1 MATLCTGKF
10 SPSHFFRFRLH
21 ILYVTSRRCSIHHL
35 PIAPKFPHSLLHYAL
50 QTMSILNKKK
60 QSKQNC
66 HKIDV
71 GTFLGALWGLI
82 NKLCNYHHYHLILF
96 DQSKFTYL

>member
-50 QTMSILNKKK
+50 QTMSILNKKNN
-60 QSKQNC
+60 QN
-66 HKIDV
+66 KIV
-71 GTFLGALWGLI
+71 IKSMLALFWALYGDELI
-82 NKLCNYHHYHLILF
+82 NCVI
-96 DQSKFTYL
+96 TIIII